1 MLLLLVTEDSDNV
14 AGVVDEECKLLS
26 TLHISVDISRER
38 LLRELQ
44 SGAFETLSMR
54 PMMRALQAQLEKRTT

>member
-14 AGVVDEECKLLS
+14 AGVVDEEGKLLR
-26 TLHISVDISRER
+26 TFHISVDISRER

-44 SGAFETLSMR
+44 SGAFEELSMR